1 MLIMKIKLLYDRG
14 EKIIEVDKDVKVREI
29 LVRAGI
35 NTETVI
41 VKKDGNI
48 ITEEEELKT
57 GDVIE
62 AVRIIS
68 GG

>member
-14 EKIIEVDKDVKVREI
+14 EKIIEVDKDAKVREI

>member
-41 VKKDGNI
+41 VKQDGNI

>member
-14 EKIIEVDKDVKVREI
+14 EKIIEVDKDVKVRDI
-29 LVRAGI
+29 LERAGI

-48 ITEEEELKT
+48 VTEEEELKT
-57 GDVIE
+57 GDIIE